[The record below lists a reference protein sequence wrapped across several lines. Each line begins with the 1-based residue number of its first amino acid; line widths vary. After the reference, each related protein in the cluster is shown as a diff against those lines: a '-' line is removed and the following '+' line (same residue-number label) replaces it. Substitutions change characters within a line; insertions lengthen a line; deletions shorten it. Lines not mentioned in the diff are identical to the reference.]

1 MIPAHAGPVVRT
13 VTTGVLVAVAVAAS
27 MLALTSVVV
36 ADAWVRAGLLG
47 VALVSATTITV
58 RVVVERRARA
68 RRTTSAR
75 DHGSV
80 LPTLA
85 GAVVA
90 AWYVLARYGGPT
102 SDLSFVVTPQ
112 HVERAF
118 ARLGEA
124 GEIARSEVAPVAG
137 TLPIALLAV
146 GGTLLVL
153 LLADVLA
160 GGLRRPAAVGVPLL
174 ALWGPPLVLTGEIPW
189 GVFVVT
195 VTALLLLLTLDGPV
209 GARARRRAER
219 PPAPVRRAERSR
231 ALVTTVAAFGVAV
244 AAGLL
249 GSASGAL
256 PGAAGGWYRAFTTTG
271 DTIRLAEDLDIL
283 SSLTDRSD
291 AVVLR
296 YTGPEDGA
304 GPLRSYTATAFDGRR
319 WQRGEDRDGQP
330 FEADDV
336 LWPEDPPAT
345 GEPLELTLTVGEL
358 RDDKLPLTIDPR
370 TVDAAASWGYDPS
383 RDEVV
388 GGLTDTGDTYAMSV
402 GTRDLSPEAL
412 REAPPAQVDPVLT
425 EVPDTA
431 HAEDIAQTA
440 GEVVGDAATPYDQ
453 AVALQRWLRDPGR
466 FTYSTT
472 LPRGGTGDPV
482 WDFLQHRTGYCI
494 QYATTMVVMARSLGI
509 PTRMAVG
516 YLPGDRS
523 EDGEWQ
529 ITGQDSHAWPEVYFA
544 GTGWVRF
551 EPTPAQQTGSAPE
564 YTVPRGDGAA
574 APAPTADER
583 PERRPESAA
592 PGATTAPSQSV
603 PAGQSVPRDEGV
615 PAWVWLV
622 TGTLVAGLGGA
633 VVLLVVRRRR
643 DVPDLDPERAWQE
656 VIGALHAGGV
666 QLAPPTT
673 LRRAPEAIA
682 AQVAD
687 RTGSPIDDDLL
698 AGLGVLAEATEQA
711 RYARD
716 PELPTVDELT
726 ALTSTVTRELSE
738 KLGRS

>member
-27 MLALTSVVV
+27 MLSLTTVVL
-36 ADAWVRAGLLG
+36 AGPWVRAGLLG
-47 VALVSATTITV
+47 VALVSATTITT
-58 RVVVERRARA
+58 RVMIERRGRR
-68 RRTTSAR
+68 RRTAGR
-75 DHGSV
+75 EPGSV

-90 AWYVLARYGGPT
+90 GWYVLARYGGPT
-102 SDLSFVVTPQ
+102 SDLSLVVTPQ
-112 HVERAF
+112 HVGRAT
-118 ARLGEA
+118 ARLGDA
-124 GEIARSEVAPVAG
+124 GEIARSEVAPVDG

-174 ALWGPPLVLTGEIPW
+174 ALWGPPLVLTGEVPW

-195 VTALLLLLTLDGPV
+195 VSALLLLLTIDGPV

-231 ALVTTVAAFGVAV
+231 ALVTTLAAMSVAIT
-244 AAGLL
+244 AGLV

-283 SSLTDRSD
+283 SSLTERSD

-296 YTGPEDGA
+296 YSGPEADV

-319 WQRGEDRDGQP
+319 WQRGEERDGQP
-330 FEADDV
+330 FDADDV
-336 LWPEDPPAT
+336 LWPEDPPTT
-345 GEPLELTLTVGEL
+345 GDPLEVAVTVGEL
-358 RDDKLPLTIDPR
+358 RDDKLPLPIDPR
-370 TVDAAASWGYDPS
+370 SVEAPEPWGYDTS

-388 GGLTDTGDTYAMSV
+388 GGLTDSGDAYTLGV
-402 GTRDLSPEAL
+402 LPRDLSSETL
-412 REAPPAQVDPVLT
+412 RSAPTTDVDPALT
-425 EVPDTA
+425 ELPDTA
-431 HAEDIAQTA
+431 HSEDIAETAREVTA
-440 GEVVGDAATPYDQ
+440 GAQTPYDQ
-453 AVALQRWLRDPGR
+453 AVAIQRWLRNPGT

-494 QYATTMVVMARSLGI
+494 QFATTMVVMARSLGI

-523 EDGEWQ
+523 DDGVWE
-529 ITGQDSHAWPEVYFA
+529 ITGQDSHAWPEVYFPD
-544 GTGWVRF
+544 TGWVRF

-564 YTVPRGDGAA
+564 YTVPESGGGPAPVPTGNDLENRRPVSEAPQEQEPPA
-574 APAPTADER
+574 SAPAEAVTP
-583 PERRPESAA
+583 
-592 PGATTAPSQSV
+592 V
-603 PAGQSVPRDEGV
+603 DEGV
-615 PAWVWLV
+615 PAWVWITTSL
-622 TGTLVAGLGGA
+622 LLAGLVGA
-633 VVLLVVRRRR
+633 VVALVLRRRR
-643 DVPDLDPERAWQE
+643 EAPPLDPERAWQE
-656 VIGALHAGGV
+656 VLGALDAGGV
-666 QLAPPTT
+666 RLPPPTT
-673 LRRAPEAIA
+673 LRRAPRAIA
-682 AQVAD
+682 ERVAE
-687 RTGSPIDDDLL
+687 RTGTALDDDLVADLGTL
-698 AGLGVLAEATEQA
+698 AGATEAA

-716 PELPTVDELT
+716 PDLPTPGELTELTSSVRDELRQ
-726 ALTSTVTRELSE
+726 LL
-738 KLGRS
+738 RSS